1 MNNPA
6 PLSPLQLFPNLGN
19 VITTDDVSQKGTG
32 SYKADYVNW
41 CRTMHLL
48 HEYAPGWQFCLAHY
62 ADASHAWKAPNGTA
76 YVVGYFTGPNGER
89 TPDFPQAIMDNRNN
103 AVAYEKVSARDL
115 TDSHRRC
122 LCTAAAAQ
130 FGLAWQLWA
139 REEVENPHRGESTS
153 TVKPAAKPA
162 RVNDNPTA
170 EDVAPGEPFAPG
182 EEPLSENDRNLCLG
196 LIKELTPEGL
206 ASFCESFRRDFNLK
220 PGAKVA
226 PALTSKKHQ
235 DWMNANL
242 VKFAVNV

>member
-1 MNNPA
+1 MNTPA
-6 PLSPLQLFPNLGN
+6 PSSPLQPFPNLGN

-48 HEYAPGWQFCLAHY
+48 HEHAPGWQFCLAHY
-62 ADASHAWKAPNGTA
+62 VDASHAWKAPNGTA

-139 REEVENPHRGESTS
+139 REEVENPHRGESTP
-153 TVKPAAKPA
+153 TAKPAAK
-162 RVNDNPTA
+162 VEGVSDG
-170 EDVAPGEPFAPG
+170 DQ
-182 EEPLSENDRNLCLG
+182 PLSENDRNLCLG

-220 PGAKVA
+220 PDAKVA

-242 VKFAVNV
+242 KNHVNV